1 MPSILVKKLS
11 VKQMKVKQRPEKGGP
26 AIHVGRLVGTCSG
39 DTRSVQTAFG
49 VTVEFK
55 GMFAGI
61 SLIPDPETGEIIE
74 YKVRSDKLFV
84 PSVFEAVLLNAIGP
98 DKKTVE
104 FAADVFIDYREV
116 AGNAGFE
123 YSVQPLFEEK
133 ADSNP
138 LAKLM
143 STLPP
148 MPKAGGKKQLELVTE
163 TPADEPADEPA
174 DDDADDPEE
183 MTAAEA
189 EAEKLIDETAAQLA
203 QQSEATAADTRPRV
217 PHVKAR
223 RR

>member
-1 MPSILVKKLS
+1 MPSVLVKKLS

-26 AIHVGRLVGTCSG
+26 AVHVGRLVGTCSG

-84 PSVFEAVLLNAIGP
+84 PSVFEAVLLEAIGP
-98 DKKTVE
+98 EKKSVD

-133 ADSNP
+133 AESNP

-148 MPKAGGKKQLELVTE
+148 MPKAGGKKQLELVPE
-163 TPADEPADEPA
+163 ANEGDELY
-174 DDDADDPEE
+174 DPEE
-183 MTAAEA
+183 LTGAEA
-189 EAEKLIDETAAQLA
+189 EAEKLLDETAAMLA
-203 QQSEATAADTRPRV
+203 AGEGMSGVAVSGATEAKPSI
-217 PHVKAR
+217 PHVKGR